1 MFKQIIKK
9 MAHKIYELG
18 YHEAR
23 RVNFDNKILEL
34 RDKVIF
40 DSAEAVEEAIVY
52 YNQKEK
58 NKIRIGSNTIVKA
71 ELLVFSHGGEIEIGE
86 YCYIGSETKIWSS
99 KKISIGNRVLIAHNV
114 NIHDNISH
122 SLISSERHVEYQN
135 ILTSGEHSDAIKS
148 AEIFIEDDVW
158 IGFNSTILKGVKIG
172 KGAVIG
178 ANAVVT
184 KDILPYSIVVG
195 NPMKVIGSTT

>member
-1 MFKQIIKK
+1 